1 VRALPVFTLLLA
13 SCGGGTA
20 ENEAGPARE
29 RGKPV
34 VAPAAALSPVA
45 APAPTSPLG
54 KTVGCAP
61 EEERIFSCKVAS
73 GKRIAICGTGERD
86 AEYRFGESVP
96 ELVLRGGRWAS
107 VPYSGGGE
115 AQIAFASGA
124 TRYIV
129 FSRMVRTNFAAGEP
143 NNPAISDGVMVLDG
157 EKVIGLQ
164 LCDDADTVS
173 IDYDLAEAHFPRS
186 DELFSWE
193 TDRADRRT
201 R

>member
-1 VRALPVFTLLLA
+1 MRALPIFTLLLA

-34 VAPAAALSPVA
+34 VAPASALSPAA
-45 APAPTSPLG
+45 APARLARRSDARPTKTGYSP
-54 KTVGCAP
+54 ARSP
-61 EEERIFSCKVAS
+61 AAS
-73 GKRIAICGTGERD
+73 GS
-86 AEYRFGESVP
+86 RFAA
-96 ELVLRGGRWAS
+96 R
-107 VPYSGGGE
+107 
-115 AQIAFASGA
+115 ASGTPNTA
-124 TRYIV
+124 LAKAPPN
-129 FSRMVRTNFAAGEP
+129 SSCAAAAGRACPIRAGARRRLPLPAAPRATSSSAAWSGPISPPEP

-173 IDYDLAEAHFPRS
+173 IDYDLAEAHFPRA

>member
-1 VRALPVFTLLLA
+1 M
-13 SCGGGTA
+13 
-20 ENEAGPARE
+20 
-29 RGKPV
+29 
-34 VAPAAALSPVA
+34 APAAALSPAA

-73 GKRIAICGTGERD
+73 GKRIAICGTGERE
-86 AEYRFGESVP
+86 AEYRFGESTP

-115 AQIAFASGA
+115 AQVAFASGT

-129 FSRMVRTNFAAGEP
+129 FSRVVRTNFAAGEP

-164 LCDDADTVS
+164 LCDDADIVS
-173 IDYDLAEAHFPRS
+173 IDYDLAEAHFPRA

>member
-1 VRALPVFTLLLA
+1 MRALPAFTLLLA
-13 SCGGGTA
+13 SCGGGAA
-20 ENEAGPARE
+20 ENESAPARE

-34 VAPAAALSPVA
+34 VAPAAALSPAA

-61 EEERIFSCKVAS
+61 DEERIFSCKVAS

-86 AEYRFGESVP
+86 AEYRFGESTP

-115 AQIAFASGA
+115 AQIAFANGT

-173 IDYDLAEAHFPRS
+173 IDYDLAEAHFPRA

>member
-1 VRALPVFTLLLA
+1 MRALPIFTLLLA

-34 VAPAAALSPVA
+34 VAPAAALSPAA

-54 KTVGCAP
+54 ETVGCTP
-61 EEERIFSCKVAS
+61 DEDRIFSCKVAS

-86 AEYRFGESVP
+86 AEYRFGESTP
-96 ELVLRGGRWAS
+96 ELVL
-107 VPYSGGGE
+107 
-115 AQIAFASGA
+115 
-124 TRYIV
+124 
-129 FSRMVRTNFAAGEP
+129 TNFAAGEP

-173 IDYDLAEAHFPRS
+173 IDYDLAEAHFPRA